1 MKQQAILNDKETPM
15 TYPFPPGAA
24 GAAPVAMPPSSMQP
38 SPVPTGFQMPG
49 QAASGAIAP
58 FMDPA
63 TGQMNVAR
71 LAAAYEDLLRRL
83 HGMIAL
89 PGPDADDATRVGFRR
104 AIGVPDTPDAYRI
117 TVNHPRLAIDPDVN
131 RRLHEAAFTPAQAQL
146 VYDLAVER
154 VMPVI
159 EAMDAGQ
166 RAETDLSA
174 LMQQF
179 GGEDRW
185 TEMSRQL
192 SAWGKAHLPQDVYI
206 ALASTRE
213 GVMALY
219 RMMAEGEPDLIPG
232 ADSSG
237 TGSGAPGEADL
248 KSLMRDPRYWK
259 QRDPAVV
266 RRVAEGFRRLYPTGG

>member
-1 MKQQAILNDKETPM
+1 M

-24 GAAPVAMPPSSMQP
+24 GAAPVAMPPS
-38 SPVPTGFQMPG
+38 PVPTFLPVPHQMPG
-49 QAASGAIAP
+49 NAASGAVAP

-63 TGQMNVAR
+63 TGQINVAR
-71 LAAAYEDLLRRL
+71 LVAAYEDLLRRL

-89 PGPDADDATRVGFRR
+89 PGPDSDDATRVGFRR

-159 EAMDAGQ
+159 ESMDASQ

-185 TEMSRQL
+185 TEISRQL

-219 RMMAEGEPDLIPG
+219 RMMAEGEPGLVPG
-232 ADSSG
+232 TEAG
-237 TGSGAPGEADL
+237 GAGGGAPGVDDL
-248 KSLMRDPRYWK
+248 KALMRDPRYWK